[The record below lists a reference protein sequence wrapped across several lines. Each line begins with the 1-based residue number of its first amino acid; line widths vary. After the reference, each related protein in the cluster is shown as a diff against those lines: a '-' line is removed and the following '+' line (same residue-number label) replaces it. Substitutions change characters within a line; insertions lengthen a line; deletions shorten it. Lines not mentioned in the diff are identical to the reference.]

1 MAEVPEWQWDER
13 VQVGTDYQDPAEVA
27 AYDARMGRFR
37 DVQAENRA
45 ILEALALTPEQI
57 LLEFGT
63 GTGSFAIAAAG
74 VCAAV
79 YACDV
84 SPMMLAYAREKAQRA
99 GASNITFLLGGFLTY
114 THPGPAVDAVVT
126 QLALHHL
133 PDFWKGVALGR
144 IAGLLKPGGKLYLRD
159 VVFSFPAADH
169 ASRFDAVLADYT
181 EPMRTNFVRHLAREH
196 STSDWI
202 MEGLLTRAG
211 FCLESCD
218 YQGGV
223 FARYLCRKRKRG
235 ECEGA

>member
-181 EPMRTNFVRHLAREH
+181 EPMRTNFVRHL
-196 STSDWI
+196 
-202 MEGLLTRAG
+202 GL
-211 FCLESCD
+211 D
-218 YQGGV
+218 HGGAAHPRRV
-223 FARYLCRKRKRG
+223 LP
-235 ECEGA
+235 